1 MVYVS
6 DKLAS
11 IFLRTLLTYSGAG
24 VGGEVTLEDDL
35 PENDRLPAE
44 IELKVLSRFT
54 GSVEACPYEVVRGTG
69 GTVGLNVP

>member
-1 MVYVS
+1 MAHVS
-6 DKLAS
+6 GRLVRLS
-11 IFLRTLLTYSGAG
+11 LVPLLTYSGAG

-54 GSVEACPYEVVRGTG
+54 GSVEACPYEPVRGTG
-69 GTVGLNVP
+69 GTGGLNVP